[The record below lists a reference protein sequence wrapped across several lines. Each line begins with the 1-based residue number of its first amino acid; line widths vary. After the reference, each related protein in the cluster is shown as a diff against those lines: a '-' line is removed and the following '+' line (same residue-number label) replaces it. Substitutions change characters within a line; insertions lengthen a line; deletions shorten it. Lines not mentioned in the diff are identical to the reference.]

1 MIPQEFEYSSPANLK
16 EALGLIA
23 DGSAK
28 VLAGGM
34 SLIPLMK
41 LRLAAPGHVVDLGR
55 VPGLN
60 YIREEAGAIHVG
72 AMTTHYEVETSPLL
86 RGKCP
91 LLAETASNIGDV
103 QVRNVGTIGGS
114 IAHADPA
121 ADYPAALYALEA
133 KVHLVSA
140 KSDRTLTM
148 DEFLVDTM
156 TTAIEPGELVLEL
169 ILPVEAPSAGVS
181 YQKMAQPASGFAL
194 VGIAARV
201 MKSGGRVTMARVG
214 VTGLAGKAYRAA
226 NVEKLLE
233 GTAGTAADVRKA
245 AAVVAEGVD
254 ANSDL
259 HASADYRSHMARIY
273 TARALAVALERA
285 TA

>member
-1 MIPQEFEYSSPANLK
+1 MIPQNFDYASPANLQ
-16 EALGLIA
+16 EALSMLAG
-23 DGSAK
+23 GNAK

-41 LRLAAPGHVVDLGR
+41 LRLAAPERVVDISR
-55 VPGLN
+55 IPGLN

-72 AMTTHYEVETSPLL
+72 AMTTHYEVESSPLL

-103 QVRNVGTIGGS
+103 QVRNMGTIGGS

-121 ADYPAALYALEA
+121 ADYPAALCALEA
-133 KVHLVSA
+133 KVRLLSA
-140 KSDRTLTM
+140 RTDRTLAIG
-148 DEFLVDTM
+148 DFLVDTM
-156 TTAIEPGELVLEL
+156 TTAVEPGELIIEL
-169 ILPVEAPSAGVS
+169 ILPVEGGSAGVS

-201 MKSGGRVTMARVG
+201 AKAGGKISMARVG
-214 VTGLAGKAYRAA
+214 VTGLASKAYRAA
-226 NVEKLLE
+226 QVEALLT
-233 GTAGTAADVRKA
+233 GTAGSADDIRRA
-245 AAVVAEGVD
+245 AAVVADGVD

-259 HASADYRSHMARIY
+259 YASAGYRGHMAQVY
-273 TARALAVALERA
+273 TARALTAAVSRA
-285 TA
+285 S

>member
-1 MIPQEFEYSSPANLK
+1 MIPQEFEYSAPANLQ
-16 EALGLIA
+16 EALQLLA
-23 DGSAK
+23 DGNAK

-41 LRLAAPGHVVDLGR
+41 LRLAVPDQVVDLGR

-60 YIREEAGAIHVG
+60 YIREEQGTIRVG
-72 AMTTHYEVETSPLL
+72 AMTTHYEVESSPLL

-91 LLAETASNIGDV
+91 LLAEAAGNIGDV

-121 ADYPAALYALEA
+121 ADYPASLMALEA
-133 KVHLVSA
+133 KVRLVSA
-140 KSDRTLTM
+140 KSDRTLAIA
-148 DEFLVDTM
+148 DFLVDTM
-156 TTAIEPGELVLEL
+156 TTAIEPGEIILEL
-169 ILPVEAPSAGVS
+169 ILPVEGGGAGVS
-181 YQKMAQPASGFAL
+181 YQKLVQPASGFAI
-194 VGIAARV
+194 VGAAARV
-201 MKSGGRVTMARVG
+201 AKSGGKVAMARVG
-214 VTGLAGKAYRAA
+214 ITGLAAKAYRAT

-233 GTAGTAADVRKA
+233 GTPGSAEDVRKA
-245 AAVVAEGVD
+245 SAVVADGVD

-259 HASADYRSHMARIY
+259 HASADYRRHMAQIY
-273 TARALAVALERA
+273 TARALTAALSR

>member
-1 MIPQEFEYSSPANLK
+1 MIPQPFEYTSPANLQ
-16 EALGLIA
+16 EALTLLAG
-23 DGSAK
+23 GKAK

-41 LRLAAPGHVVDLGR
+41 LRLATPEHVIDISR
-55 VPGLN
+55 IPGLS
-60 YIREEAGAIHVG
+60 YVREEQGTIRVG
-72 AMTTHYEVETSPLL
+72 AMTTHYEVETNPLL

-91 LLAETASNIGDV
+91 LLSETASNIGDV
-103 QVRNVGTIGGS
+103 QVRNMGTIGGS

-133 KVHLVSA
+133 KVRLVSA
-140 KSDRTLTM
+140 KSDRTLSM

-156 TTAIEPGELVLEL
+156 TTAIEWGEL
-169 ILPVEAPSAGVS
+169 ILEIILPIEAGGAGVS

-194 VGIAARV
+194 VGVAARV
-201 MKSGGRVTMARVG
+201 ARSAGKVSMARVG
-214 VTGLAGKAYRAA
+214 VTGVAAKAYRAE
-226 NVEKLLE
+226 NVEGLLV
-233 GTAGTAADVRKA
+233 GTSGTPEDIRKA
-245 AAVVAEGVD
+245 AAVVADEVE

-259 HASADYRSHMARIY
+259 HASADYRAQMAKVY
-273 TARALAVALERA
+273 AARALATALSR